1 MLALINVKSKAW
13 RKMYDVIIN
22 QKVVLGMITLDK
34 ANSRSGGLSEMSIL
48 YNNERINSPRRYN
61 NYKCVNT

>member
-1 MLALINVKSKAW
+1 MLALIKMKSKAW

-22 QKVVLGMITLDK
+22 QKVVLGMMLDK

-48 YNNERINSPRRYN
+48 HNNERINSPRRNN